1 MRKLENSVIGI
12 EQGDVILFSDYEHD
26 GDMWAGNGP
35 HEIRFAVSFSEKYSA
50 ASSVYVSVSMIDM
63 SNAANARADLQSE
76 NVTAS
81 GFDTV
86 FKTWGDT
93 QVARCRVAWN
103 PSVRSRP
110 TTSGSSRSYTCLR
123 RSGRASCDRTGMIR
137 MCRSTCS
144 GSLGQT
150 SVPLGRCGCSYRPT
164 LLAWLR
170 LYR

>member
-1 MRKLENSVIGI
+1 MRKLESSVIGI
-12 EQGDVILFSDYEHD
+12 EQGDVILLSDYEHD
-26 GDMWAGNGP
+26 EDMWAGDGP
-35 HEIRFAVSFSEKYSA
+35 REIRFAVSFSEKYSA
-50 ASSVYVSVSMIDM
+50 APSVYVSVSMIDM

-76 NVTAS
+76 NVTAL
-81 GFDTV
+81 GFDIV
-86 FKTWGDT
+86 FKTCATHRSPAVGLLG
-93 QVARCRVAWN
+93 N
-103 PSVRSRP
+103 PSVRFRP

-150 SVPLGRCGCSYRPT
+150 SVLLGRCGCSYRPT